1 MAGRTA
7 RSRLDGTAARKGSC
21 SESGRTPRRRLPKAR
36 PVAVMTPRW
45 RAERRR
51 IFPKGRCAIDYLTR
65 LLGAPSPR
73 FFAGVDSPDPPV
85 RGTKWDNG
93 VPGAAKNTGD
103 VA

>member
-7 RSRLDGTAARKGSC
+7 RSRLDGTAAQKGSR

-51 IFPKGRCAIDYLTR
+51 IFPKGRCTIELPD
-65 LLGAPSPR
+65 APSRRAIPSYFTR
-73 FFAGVDSPDPPV
+73 DEIG
-85 RGTKWDNG
+85 RRRTRRRKEHGR
-93 VPGAAKNTGD
+93 
-103 VA
+103 